1 MKNEKLRDSNLFVLR
16 KVSAYGSTTHHDEP
30 HQALKTLI
38 LSHSSILLPVST
50 PIPMASIGNCRLC
63 RCYTLMTF
71 TPLYPTQFDIRQ
83 TGFDKLLLYQQ
94 NPCFPVQ
101 SSRIRATLKAVP
113 AHATPPHL
121 MQSALY
127 QTTKNGCHGKM
138 TTVFPHFALPEM
150 SLCHQA
156 YIAHPLSQSMLIR
169 QALFCN
175 LFICTIRIIFS
186 KLGNQIG

>member
-1 MKNEKLRDSNLFVLR
+1 MESKK
-16 KVSAYGSTTHHDEP
+16 EP
-30 HQALKTLI
+30 LHSPLSPVIIFQFFCI
-38 LSHSSILLPVST
+38 LSRKTPNYHENSRLLPAST
-50 PIPMASIGNCRLC
+50 QIPMASIGNCRLC
-63 RCYTLMTF
+63 HCEILMTF

>member
-1 MKNEKLRDSNLFVLR
+1 MPLLDSDDFYPSLPHPIRHSTNRQIAVL
-16 KVSAYGSTTHHDEP
+16 
-30 HQALKTLI
+30 
-38 LSHSSILLPVST
+38 
-50 PIPMASIGNCRLC
+50 
-63 RCYTLMTF
+63 
-71 TPLYPTQFDIRQ
+71 
-83 TGFDKLLLYQQ
+83 QQ
-94 NPCFPVQ
+94 NSCFSVR
-101 SSRIRATLKAVP
+101 SGHIRVALKAVP
-113 AHATPPHL
+113 VHATPPYL

-127 QTTKNGCHGKM
+127 QTAKNGCHGKM